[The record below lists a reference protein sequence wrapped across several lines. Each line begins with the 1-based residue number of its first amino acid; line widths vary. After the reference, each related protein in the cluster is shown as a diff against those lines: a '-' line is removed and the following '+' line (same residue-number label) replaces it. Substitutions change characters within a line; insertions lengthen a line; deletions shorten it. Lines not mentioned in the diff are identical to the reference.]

1 MWKHAYTGKHIMNQE
16 MIHSGH
22 SDSETSMSQEKQI
35 EVLMTHIRRL
45 NSTLADCRK
54 KERLTA
60 ETNEGEKWSYA
71 QIVVLSYFNFHLDKI
86 IFNYW
91 TSYLYYL
98 NHLVSHYH
106 QYFT

>member
-1 MWKHAYTGKHIMNQE
+1 MNQE

-60 ETNEGEKWSYA
+60 ETNEGEK
-71 QIVVLSYFNFHLDKI
+71 
-86 IFNYW
+86 
-91 TSYLYYL
+91 
-98 NHLVSHYH
+98 
-106 QYFT
+106 